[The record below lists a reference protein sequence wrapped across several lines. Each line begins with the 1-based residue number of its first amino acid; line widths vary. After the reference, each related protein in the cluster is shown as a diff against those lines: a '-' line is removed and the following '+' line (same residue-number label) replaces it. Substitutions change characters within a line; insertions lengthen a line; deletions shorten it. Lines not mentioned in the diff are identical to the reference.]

1 MKRYLFLLALVAL
14 TAACGHKAKV
24 ETAVKPADTLQLVA
38 GRVRQCARLYT
49 TNVIVN
55 KIITH
60 TDEAKVKGRI
70 LGHDIDMAL
79 PLGERRVA
87 IPITATLK
95 AYIDFS
101 EFSQRNVRRQ
111 GDKIEITLPNPHVE
125 LTATKIDHQQT
136 KQVVPLLRGNFT
148 DAELQNYERQG
159 RDSIIAAIPADRI
172 VEQAR
177 VNSARVL
184 VPMLVDMGFS
194 EKNITITFSDDFSVD
209 ELIKSLK
216 IQKNKG

>member
-1 MKRYLFLLALVAL
+1 MKHSLLLFAFVAL
-14 TAACGHKAKV
+14 LTACGHKTKV
-24 ETAVKPADTLQLVA
+24 ETAVQPADTLQLVA

-60 TDEAKVKGRI
+60 TDEAKVQGRL

-95 AYIDFS
+95 AYVDFS
-101 EFSQRNVRRQ
+101 NFSASNVSRQ
-111 GDKIEITLPNPHVE
+111 GDKIEITLPNPHIE
-125 LTATKIDHQQT
+125 LTATKIDHKQMR
-136 KQVVPLLRGNFT
+136 QVVPILRGNFT

-172 VEQAR
+172 AEQAR
-177 VNSARVL
+177 ANAARVL
-184 VPMLVDMGFS
+184 VPMLVEMGFS
-194 EKNITITFSDDFSVD
+194 EENITITFSDDFSVD
-209 ELIKSLK
+209 ELIRSLRS
-216 IQKNKG
+216 QKNKG

>member
-1 MKRYLFLLALVAL
+1 MKHYLFLLALVAL
-14 TAACGHKAKV
+14 MAACSHKTKV
-24 ETAVKPADTLQLVA
+24 ETAVEPADTLQLVA

-60 TDEAKVKGRI
+60 TDEAKVQGRL

-95 AYIDFS
+95 AYVDFS
-101 EFSQRNVRRQ
+101 DFSSRNVRRH
-111 GDKIEITLPNPHVE
+111 GDKIEITLPTPHVE
-125 LTATKIDHQQT
+125 LTATKIDHKQT

-148 DAELQNYERQG
+148 DVELQNYERQG
-159 RDSIIAAIPADRI
+159 RDSIIAAIPTDRI

-184 VPMLVDMGFS
+184 VPMLVDMGFR
-194 EKNITITFSDDFSVD
+194 ENDITITFSDDFSVD
-209 ELIKSLK
+209 DLIKSLK
-216 IQKNKG
+216 TQKNKG